1 MGSTPLRVS
10 FKHSA
15 SYRLR
20 EQFLAN
26 YYHTGKSNMSY
37 QDRNLTC
44 TECGQSFIFS
54 ADDQSYHAEK
64 GYTNEP
70 KRCTSCREARRANR
84 PSDGGFG
91 GDRGPREMHSVVCAE
106 CGNQA
111 TVPFLPRGD
120 RPVYCSDCFSRQGG
134 GGGGGGRY

>member
-1 MGSTPLRVS
+1 MPLRVS

-15 SYRLR
+15 SYRLH

-26 YYHTGKSNMSY
+26 FFHTGKSNMSY

-44 TECGQSFIFS
+44 VECGQSFIFS

-84 PSDGGFG
+84 SNDGGFG
-91 GDRGPREMHSVVCAE
+91 GDRGPREMHSVICAE

-134 GGGGGGRY
+134 GGGGGRY